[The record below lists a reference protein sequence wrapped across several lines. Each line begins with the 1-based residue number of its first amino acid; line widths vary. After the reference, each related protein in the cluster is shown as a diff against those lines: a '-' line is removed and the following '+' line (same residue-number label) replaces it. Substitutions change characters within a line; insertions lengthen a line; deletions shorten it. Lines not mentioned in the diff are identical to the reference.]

1 MVFGWISFLGG
12 GGERGSRGFQG
23 GSEGNQSSLTG
34 FKDGAIEKSTAK
46 RVLSMT
52 SRYRGA
58 KKKKF
63 SFKQQGLS
71 HNLNAIIPILILRFL
86 CPLKLAALE
95 PNNSTTKHSNLSSG
109 WEIEQK
115 L

>member
-1 MVFGWISFLGG
+1 MDFFFGGW

-58 KKKKF
+58 KKKN
-63 SFKQQGLS
+63 SV
-71 HNLNAIIPILILRFL
+71 LNNKDYRTI
-86 CPLKLAALE
+86 
-95 PNNSTTKHSNLSSG
+95 
-109 WEIEQK
+109 
-115 L
+115 

>member
-1 MVFGWISFLGG
+1 MDFFLGG
-12 GGERGSRGFQG
+12 GGERGSHGFQG

-34 FKDGAIEKSTAK
+34 FKDRAIEKSTAK
-46 RVLSMT
+46 RVLSVT

-58 KKKKF
+58 KKKF

-109 WEIEQK
+109 WDIEQK